1 MHIRLQWGAG
11 TGANVAQPHIFF
23 SSFFPIKLNTPPRS
37 PVEWDGSYQ
46 TQPRNG
52 NGNGNGSKSRKN
64 QRQPNHH
71 RIKGSVSASSFGH
84 SSFGVSMSRGEADDG
99 DEDDDS
105 FARELQVT
113 ARADQHIWVQHRG
126 RQKAMQAKKK
136 FVPSLR
142 PPTKDV
148 EHVTEKFADFD
159 SGFCHNNTNN
169 TNTNINKDG
178 NRQQEDRLGFIGS
191 MPGSRS
197 RQEGDGIEM
206 MHRGQ
211 IQMQK
216 NSSPPMSYL
225 PTNLISSQSR
235 FQTRSQYQPNGSAPN
250 SRDGMDAYLLNPIPA
265 GDDDSFGNS
274 SGMEMSLGT
283 NTQASGV
290 RRQAFL
296 QKQHRGLYK
305 GEDP

>member
-113 ARADQHIWVQHRG
+113 VWADQHTWVQL
-126 RQKAMQAKKK
+126 A
-136 FVPSLR
+136 
-142 PPTKDV
+142 
-148 EHVTEKFADFD
+148 
-159 SGFCHNNTNN
+159 
-169 TNTNINKDG
+169 
-178 NRQQEDRLGFIGS
+178 
-191 MPGSRS
+191 
-197 RQEGDGIEM
+197 
-206 MHRGQ
+206 
-211 IQMQK
+211 
-216 NSSPPMSYL
+216 SY
-225 PTNLISSQSR
+225 
-235 FQTRSQYQPNGSAPN
+235 
-250 SRDGMDAYLLNPIPA
+250 
-265 GDDDSFGNS
+265 
-274 SGMEMSLGT
+274 
-283 NTQASGV
+283 
-290 RRQAFL
+290 
-296 QKQHRGLYK
+296 
-305 GEDP
+305 